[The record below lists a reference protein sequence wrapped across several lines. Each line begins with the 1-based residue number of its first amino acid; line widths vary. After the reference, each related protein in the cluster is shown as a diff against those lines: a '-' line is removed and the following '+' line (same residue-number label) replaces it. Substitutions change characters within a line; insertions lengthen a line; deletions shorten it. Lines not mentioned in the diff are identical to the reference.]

1 MLVVK
6 FCEEL
11 LRSCGIN
18 NFVAVSDIPAFCL
31 DNKLPTTSNIELVTV
46 HLSPDQTVWV
56 QGLYLEHDTVL
67 SQCLC
72 PPRHINGKFNAGGNP
87 AMD

>member
-6 FCEEL
+6 FCEKL

-31 DNKLPTTSNIELVTV
+31 DNKLPTTSNMELVTV
-46 HLSPDQTVWV
+46 HLSPDQAVWV
-56 QGLYLEHDTVL
+56 QGLGRDIVSCSWTRHCTLTVPL
-67 SQCLC
+67 ST
-72 PPRHINGKFNAGGNP
+72 
-87 AMD
+87 